1 MQWVRDFQPDPERQ
15 RLVRGALWITLLGNI
30 GLALGKAIAARLSG
44 SVALYADAA
53 NSISDVLYSL
63 LIVLGLWIAQR
74 PPDLSHPQ
82 GHSRFEPLAGLVVA
96 AAMTVAGYE
105 AGRAAIERLIA
116 GGIELSLGWPTAAL
130 LLSAT
135 IKAGMYAAI
144 HRIAGMTSSS
154 TLDAAAK
161 DNLADVL
168 TSTAAFLGILGAH
181 FIHPLADAIGGILV
195 AAWIFKSA
203 WEVWQ
208 ENLSYLSGGGAPAE
222 LRAAI
227 VEAAQGVD
235 GVTLVHQVITE
246 HVGPDLV
253 ADLHVNVDGNMTV
266 FEAHTIS
273 DEVRARVE
281 QLPGID
287 RAYVHIEPCE
297 TVPRRE

>member
-1 MQWVRDFQPDPERQ
+1 
-15 RLVRGALWITLLGNI
+15 
-30 GLALGKAIAARLSG
+30 
-44 SVALYADAA
+44 
-53 NSISDVLYSL
+53 
-63 LIVLGLWIAQR
+63 
-74 PPDLSHPQ
+74 
-82 GHSRFEPLAGLVVA
+82 
-96 AAMTVAGYE
+96 
-105 AGRAAIERLIA
+105 
-116 GGIELSLGWPTAAL
+116 
-130 LLSAT
+130 
-135 IKAGMYAAI
+135 MYAAI

-235 GVTLVHQVITE
+235 GVALVHQVITE

-266 FEAHTIS
+266 FEAHRSRTRCGHGLS
-273 DEVRARVE
+273 SCRASTAPTCTSNRVK
-281 QLPGID
+281 L
-287 RAYVHIEPCE
+287 
-297 TVPRRE
+297 VPRRE